1 MQRSVTFSGSWIAWE
16 ESSELFELADDILVP
31 LAKLRTSVCRF
42 RDFFRPL
49 LTLDGDLGGAL
60 LLSGEN
66 AAVHVSQWLLPC
78 MHPSQQY
85 LLKLALAQVRWHLTH
100 LMVALCESL
109 IRCMVMQ
116 FRERGGSLSAL
127 LWCASKGSWQQVWS
141 CAYNWTT

>member
-1 MQRSVTFSGSWIAWE
+1 MWE

-49 LTLDGDLGGAL
+49 LTLDGDLDGAL

-85 LLKLALAQVRWHLTH
+85 LLKLALAQVRRHLAH
-100 LMVALCESL
+100 LMVTLCESL
-109 IRCMVMQ
+109 IRCMVM
-116 FRERGGSLSAL
+116 
-127 LWCASKGSWQQVWS
+127 WCARKGDLGNKSGPVH
-141 CAYNWTT
+141 TTGLLDQRKMAKARFSN

>member
-1 MQRSVTFSGSWIAWE
+1 M
-16 ESSELFELADDILVP
+16 SSELFELADDILVA
-31 LAKLRTSVCRF
+31 LVKLRPGVSRF

-49 LTLDGDLGGAL
+49 LTLDGDLEMCLFSGGK
-60 LLSGEN
+60 

-85 LLKLALAQVRWHLTH
+85 LLKLALDQVRWHLTH

-127 LWCASKGSWQQVWS
+127 LWCASKRSW
-141 CAYNWTT
+141 